1 MAKVEEKTKTEIIE
15 ELSFHETL
23 MLDDGET
30 EISLKFDKKIMD
42 TILEDTELV
51 IYSRRIRQNM
61 DENDPEVLVQARR
74 HANRD
79 NRNSLMMDDIMTVLN
94 QLRPLHEKAKAT
106 AIHQLMILYILDHD
120 DKLFDL
126 VERGGGGLSVTMLKP
141 YDKYEIPEW
150 YFKPKETRSSMKR
163 ALIRGG
169 QFTAS
174 EPMPNNQNS
183 LDVMIGF
190 TVGLLDGNPEFAL
203 QAQKLF
209 EKATI
214 ALRYGG
220 VELDD
225 EQMDSFRSVV
235 DELLF
240 ETMDE
245 SNNNVNGT
253 DSGTGISNSDESDG
267 GDEKS

>member
-1 MAKVEEKTKTEIIE
+1 MPKVETQTKTEIIE
-15 ELSFHETL
+15 ELAFHETL

-30 EISLKFDKKIMD
+30 ELSLKFDKKVMD
-42 TILEDTELV
+42 EILEDTELV
-51 IYSRRIRQNM
+51 IYSRQIRQNM

-74 HANRD
+74 HANRAG
-79 NRNSLMMDDIMTVLN
+79 RNSLLMDDIMTVLN
-94 QLRPLHEKAKAT
+94 QLRPLHEKAKAIAT
-106 AIHQLMILYILDHD
+106 HQLMILYILDHD
-120 DKLFDL
+120 DKLFKL
-126 VERGGGGLSVTMLKP
+126 TERTGGAVSVTMLKP
-141 YDKYEIPEW
+141 YDNYEIPDW
-150 YFKPKETRSSMKR
+150 YFKPKDTRSSMKR

-174 EPMPNNQNS
+174 EPLPNQQNS

-190 TVGLLDGNPEFAL
+190 TVGLLDANPEFAL
-203 QAQKLF
+203 QAQKLS
-209 EKATI
+209 ERATI

-225 EQMDSFRSVV
+225 EQMDSFRSIV

-240 ETMDE
+240 EPMDE

-253 DSGTGISNSDESDG
+253 DSGTGISDSNESNG
-267 GDEKS
+267 GDE